1 MLLQLTETR
10 VKVQARE
17 ERINELKREMDSLKS
32 ENATMN
38 SLIVSLR
45 NRIRELEGDLGGF
58 ETVAS
63 KSGITIT
70 SLQNDNKELQKQ
82 VLELESRIRYAS

>member
-1 MLLQLTETR
+1 
-10 VKVQARE
+10 VQARE
-17 ERINELKREMDSLKS
+17 ERISELKREMDTLKS

-45 NRIRELEGDLGGF
+45 NKTKELEGDLGGF
-58 ETVAS
+58 EAVAN

-70 SLQNDNKELQKQ
+70 TLQKDNKELQQ
-82 VLELESRIRYAS
+82 HVLELESRIR